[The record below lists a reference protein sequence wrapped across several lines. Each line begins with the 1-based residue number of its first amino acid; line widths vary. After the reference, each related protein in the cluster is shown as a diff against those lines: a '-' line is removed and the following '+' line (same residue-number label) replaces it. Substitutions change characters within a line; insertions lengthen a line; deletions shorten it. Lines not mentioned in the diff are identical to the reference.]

1 MWFAPAHREELLLRW
16 RGLGEHFRRSG
27 PDWDNE
33 GERLIRSWSRW
44 PRRYHNTTH
53 LVACLRHFAE
63 ARTAFI
69 DPDAAELA
77 LWFHDA
83 IYWPWRPLNE
93 EKSAEWSIHFM
104 QRLGLNE
111 ATQSKVRQH
120 ILDTRHQAVPLDP
133 DAMLVVDIDLAIL
146 GQSDGIYRQFERNVR
161 SEYRWVRW
169 SRYVEGRRAV
179 LKSFLERPQ
188 IYSTSRFAERF
199 EASARVNL
207 QHAIDALSAGKLYA

>member
-1 MWFAPAHREELLLRW
+1 MWFAPAHREELLQRW
-16 RGLGEHFRRSG
+16 HELGEHFRCPG
-27 PDWDNE
+27 PDWDTE
-33 GERLIRSWSRW
+33 GVRLIRSWSRW
-44 PRRYHNTTH
+44 PRRYHNTVH
-53 LVACLRHFAE
+53 LMACLRHFSV
-63 ARTAFI
+63 ARTAFA

-93 EKSAEWSIHFM
+93 EKSADWAIRFM
-104 QRLGLNE
+104 QRMGLNA
-111 ATQSKVRQH
+111 ATQAKVRQH

-146 GQSDGIYRQFERNVR
+146 GQSDAVYRQFEQDVR

-169 SRYVEGRRAV
+169 SRYVQGRGAV
-179 LKSFLERPQ
+179 LRSFLERPH
-188 IYSTSRFAERF
+188 IYSTPGFSERF

-207 QHAIDALSAGKLYA
+207 QNAIDALQDGKLYA

>member
-1 MWFAPAHREELLLRW
+1 MWFTPAHREELLLRW

-33 GERLIRSWSRW
+33 GARLIRSWSRW
-44 PRRYHNTTH
+44 PRKYHNTVH
-53 LVACLRHFAE
+53 LMACLRHFSE
-63 ARTAFI
+63 ARTAFA

-93 EKSAEWSIHFM
+93 EKSADWASRFM
-104 QRLGLNE
+104 HRMDLNA
-111 ATQSKVRQH
+111 ATQSQVRQH

-146 GQSDGIYRQFERNVR
+146 GQSDEIYRRFERDVR

-169 SRYVEGRRAV
+169 SRYVKGRSAV
-179 LKSFLERPQ
+179 LQSFLERPR
-188 IYSTSRFAERF
+188 IYSTSQFSERF
-199 EASARVNL
+199 EARARVNL
-207 QHAIDALSAGKLYA
+207 QNAIHALSKGKLHA